1 MHADKNTI
9 GFNEIPLDIPV
20 FALSPGGNYMN
31 IHTADKMVRAGPIL
45 IATGLPD
52 YSCHLMQRN
61 LSRCEPV
68 FDVDARSLLVR
79 YSASF

>member
-45 IATGLPD
+45 ISTGLPD
-52 YSCHLMQRN
+52 SKMNCQSMS
-61 LSRCEPV
+61 LSTG
-68 FDVDARSLLVR
+68 
-79 YSASF
+79 SATAV